1 MAPPVAMWQLQMCP
15 ANTESRSTAPR
26 VQLRIIFSNSFNLQ
40 PAPAQS
46 WLEAPQIAALR
57 GPGSP
62 GASSSERSLQ
72 QPQLLLT
79 SSWWPPPKP
88 PSARRCQEHLH
99 SPSHPRQPRTREA
112 FPVHVKNC
120 LNTSLSKNKLGNGLG
135 HHASAAAPR
144 RTGHDALIDGILIA
158 CRAAV
163 RAPELRGL
171 GCRRKRAGPSFE
183 KRQNGAFF
191 RKAVPKNWF
200 SARNVW
206 IACGL
211 ALPNTGSRQQT
222 NNFLN

>member
-1 MAPPVAMWQLQMCP
+1 MGLGQTSPPVAVWQLQMSP

-26 VQLRIIFSNSFNLQ
+26 VQLRIIFNDSLNLQ

-46 WLEAPQIAALR
+46 WLEAPQITALR

-88 PSARRCQEHLH
+88 PSARRCQEHLR
-99 SPSHPRQPRTREA
+99 SPSHPRQPRTWEA
-112 FPVHVKNC
+112 FPFHVKNC

-158 CRAAV
+158 CRASSRTEGIRVSPKTCGAV
-163 RAPELRGL
+163 
-171 GCRRKRAGPSFE
+171 
-183 KRQNGAFF
+183 
-191 RKAVPKNWF
+191 
-200 SARNVW
+200 
-206 IACGL
+206 I
-211 ALPNTGSRQQT
+211 
-222 NNFLN
+222 